1 MIKTIMTLY
10 ILVWPAMS
18 AAILAL
24 LVFALV
30 RDIRAAR
37 QNGRNAMEKPRFSG
51 LFQPVPESPKNRMS
65 QCQIAIA

>member
-30 RDIRAAR
+30 RDIRAAH
-37 QNGRNAMEKPRFSG
+37 QNGDSM
-51 LFQPVPESPKNRMS
+51 V
-65 QCQIAIA
+65 